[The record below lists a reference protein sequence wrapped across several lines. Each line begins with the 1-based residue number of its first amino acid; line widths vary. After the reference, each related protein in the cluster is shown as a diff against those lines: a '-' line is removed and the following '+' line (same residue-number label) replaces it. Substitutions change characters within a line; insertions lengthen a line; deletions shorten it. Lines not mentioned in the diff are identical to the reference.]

1 MNSTTNTVNPELEPA
16 VIDLD
21 QALFSLVN
29 GINILDAVNPVN
41 LAEQRQAF
49 FDSKFSI
56 EPNFQYGE
64 HGVDSFNIK
73 RQLFCLN
80 VDAVKD
86 EDLRNLYID
95 VIESYVDK
103 IDQFSAIGTS
113 DFLYTSLRYYGEPSQ
128 KDIRNAHFLLHLSD
142 DNSQEPLMDAESL
155 KQHLEA
161 FALEHGYEY
170 QIDVREGMI
179 ANALVSG
186 STVKVNQSAQVSRT
200 EAEALAHH
208 ELGVHLLTTLNGRD
222 QALKILNLG
231 LPMNTMTQEGL
242 AILCEYLS
250 GNLTIKRLQ
259 KLALR
264 VLAVQSMIKERSFK
278 QTFMFLMDQY
288 GITQNEAFSIVSRVY
303 RGGGFTK
310 DYVYL
315 QGLQKMLLAYES
327 ESNFHYL
334 FCGKTSIDYLPRLNR
349 LIEKNIFTAPKRQPP
364 ALVHP
369 ANEDAVL
376 KFIAHAI
383 K

>member
-1 MNSTTNTVNPELEPA
+1 MNSTTNTVNAELEPS

-21 QALFSLVN
+21 QALYSLVN

-56 EPNFQYGE
+56 EPSFQYGE
-64 HGVDSFNIK
+64 YGVDSFNIK

-128 KDIRNAHFLLHLSD
+128 KDIRNAHFLLHLSE
-142 DNSQEPLMDAESL
+142 DNSQESLMDAESL

-161 FALEHGYEY
+161 FALKHGYEY

-186 STVKVNQSAQVSRT
+186 STVKVNQSAQVSLT
-200 EAEALAHH
+200 EAQALAHH

-288 GITQNEAFSIVSRVY
+288 GTTQNEAFSIVSRVY

-327 ESNFHYL
+327 EPNFHHL